1 MKLSHNLQL
10 ASPRAATPPDPAT
23 ASADASAAFAVAMP
37 PARPT
42 TMDDSYDRKRYAH
55 LDNKTMDNSYSHLRA
70 AGASANHPP
79 ALRAN
84 APQTPLRRHRH
95 VDEGAVLAEMST
107 AAPPFPHKAL
117 DAAVVAHCG
126 RDRLGSGAAW
136 ADHCAFRGVDIS
148 PVVRADEGAADE
160 KHRYYARYSAGVV
173 EPLHVNSKADLEW
186 VVLSGKFK
194 VEAGPV
200 NPVPGHPKVAD
211 TLVAGS
217 WWAVPRGQPHEVTC
231 LEAGVVFVSYNGSPI
246 MKSLK
251 HAAIDA

>member
-1 MKLSHNLQL
+1 MNFSSQNFEELHLSHNLQP
-10 ASPRAATPPDPAT
+10 ASPRAATHPDPAT
-23 ASADASAAFAVAMP
+23 ASADATAAFAVAMP
-37 PARPT
+37 PAKPT

-79 ALRAN
+79 LRARERPPDPPP
-84 APQTPLRRHRH
+84 AHRH

-160 KHRYYARYSAGVV
+160 KHRYYARYSAG
-173 EPLHVNSKADLEW
+173 LQNSAEFFNA
-186 VVLSGKFK
+186 SSRARGPRSR
-194 VEAGPV
+194 EASTR
-200 NPVPGHPKVAD
+200 PK
-211 TLVAGS
+211 T
-217 WWAVPRGQPHEVTC
+217 
-231 LEAGVVFVSYNGSPI
+231 
-246 MKSLK
+246 
-251 HAAIDA
+251 

>member
-1 MKLSHNLQL
+1 MVH
-10 ASPRAATPPDPAT
+10 
-23 ASADASAAFAVAMP
+23 
-37 PARPT
+37 
-42 TMDDSYDRKRYAH
+42 DRE
-55 LDNKTMDNSYSHLRA
+55 
-70 AGASANHPP
+70 
-79 ALRAN
+79 
-84 APQTPLRRHRH
+84 RHRLVRKH
-95 VDEGAVLAEMST
+95 DSLVSNSRPGPVDE
-107 AAPPFPHKAL
+107 P
-117 DAAVVAHCG
+117 
-126 RDRLGSGAAW
+126 
-136 ADHCAFRGVDIS
+136 
-148 PVVRADEGAADE
+148 
-160 KHRYYARYSAGVV
+160 AGVV

>member
-1 MKLSHNLQL
+1 
-10 ASPRAATPPDPAT
+10 
-23 ASADASAAFAVAMP
+23 
-37 PARPT
+37 
-42 TMDDSYDRKRYAH
+42 
-55 LDNKTMDNSYSHLRA
+55 
-70 AGASANHPP
+70 
-79 ALRAN
+79 
-84 APQTPLRRHRH
+84 
-95 VDEGAVLAEMST
+95 MST

-160 KHRYYARYSAGVV
+160 KHRYYARYSAGLQNSAEFFNASSRARGPRSREASTRPNTRAATTSVSNSRPGPVDEPAGVV
-173 EPLHVNSKADLEW
+173 EPLHVNFKADLEW